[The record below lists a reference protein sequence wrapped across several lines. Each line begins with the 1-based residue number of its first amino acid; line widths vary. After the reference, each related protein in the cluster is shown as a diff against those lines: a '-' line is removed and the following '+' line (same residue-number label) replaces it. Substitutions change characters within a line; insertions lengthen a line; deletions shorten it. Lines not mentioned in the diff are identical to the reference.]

1 MNSPETLPDS
11 WFLKTGN
18 GEIFGPVNVPA
29 LQRWASAGRITPD
42 ALISPNQEKWKPA
55 YLLDALGMNCVVR
68 IRPGTFYGPIHASA
82 VDVYIRDGVI
92 PKNATV
98 YITRPAEPL
107 SAELD
112 ETSRHLD
119 TLEARLKDNASQR
132 HAAALRNSEQQL
144 ATATAER
151 DASQQRAAE
160 LEATLRDTTSEI
172 QRLTAALA
180 DSQTL
185 CLDAENRFNETLKKC
200 DAARQDNDA
209 LRVELD
215 LLRDKQAAT
224 EQSLADNE
232 TTLSQFRATVHS
244 LTEKLRR
251 LTTECAEPTPFEP
264 DDDAPE
270 PPRTTA
276 ATFDP
281 TAAEDDSPLA
291 RLEAQA
297 RAELAKLKKPSTL
310 ANLFKKS

>member
-11 WFLKTGN
+11 WFLKTGG
-18 GEIFGPVNVPA
+18 GEIFGPVTLPA
-29 LQRWASAGRITPD
+29 LQRWASAGRVTPD
-42 ALISPNQEKWKPA
+42 ALISINQEKWKPA
-55 YLLDALGMNCVVR
+55 YLLDALAMNCVVR

-92 PKNATV
+92 PKTATV
-98 YITRPAEPL
+98 YITRPSEPL

-112 ETSRHLD
+112 ESSRHLE
-119 TLEARLKDNASQR
+119 TLETKLRDASSQR
-132 HAAALRNSEQQL
+132 HQTALQK
-144 ATATAER
+144 TALELTQTIAER
-151 DASQQRAAE
+151 DAANQRADE
-160 LEATLRDTTSEI
+160 LQASLHTAGTEI
-172 QRLTAALA
+172 QRLTAAVA
-180 DSQTL
+180 DAQTL
-185 CLDAENRFNETLKKC
+185 HADAEARFNDTLAKLTDTRHDK
-200 DAARQDNDA
+200 DA
-209 LRVELD
+209 LHVELD

-224 EQSLADNE
+224 EQTLAESE

-251 LTTECAEPTPFEP
+251 LTTECAEPTPFQS

-270 PPRTTA
+270 PPRTADT
-276 ATFDP
+276 TFDP

-310 ANLFKKS
+310 ANLFKK